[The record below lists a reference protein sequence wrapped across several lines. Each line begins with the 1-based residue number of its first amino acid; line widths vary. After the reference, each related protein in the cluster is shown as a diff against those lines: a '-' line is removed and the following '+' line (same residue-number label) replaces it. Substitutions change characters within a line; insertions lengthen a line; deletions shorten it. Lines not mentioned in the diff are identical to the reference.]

1 MKKLVRI
8 TVIIALLLGAF
19 YLGIKTGERSVILN
33 QDIWTDG
40 EYHYSEYNGQVNYY
54 DNN

>member
-8 TVIIALLLGAF
+8 AIITALLLCAF
-19 YLGIKTGERSVILN
+19 YLGVKTGERSVILN

-40 EYHYSEYNGQVNYY
+40 EYHYSEYQGQINYY
-54 DNN
+54 D